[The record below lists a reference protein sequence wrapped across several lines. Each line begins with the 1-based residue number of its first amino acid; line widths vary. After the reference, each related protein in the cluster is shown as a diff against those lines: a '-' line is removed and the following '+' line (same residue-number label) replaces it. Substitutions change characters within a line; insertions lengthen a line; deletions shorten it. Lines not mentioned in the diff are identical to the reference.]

1 MLKRFLATTFVGAAL
16 SIGVGAAA
24 TVPPASASPLV
35 TGGLVNITVFD
46 VASHDNVQ
54 VAVPIEVAAQ
64 VCGVDVNVLTL
75 QNQPID
81 CTNRTT
87 QDVDQA
93 LKA

>member
-24 TVPPASASPLV
+24 TVPSAAADPVV
-35 TGGLVNITVFD
+35 TGGLVNITVVD
-46 VASHDNVQ
+46 VASHNNVQ
-54 VAVPIEVAAQ
+54 VAVPIDVAAN
-64 VCGVDVNVLTL
+64 VCGINVNVLT
-75 QNQPID
+75 QQSQPID

-87 QDVDQA
+87 QDVDLA

>member
-24 TVPPASASPLV
+24 TVPSASASPVV
-35 TGGLVNITVFD
+35 TGGLVNITVVD
-46 VASHDNVQ
+46 VASHNNVQ
-54 VAVPIEVAAQ
+54 VAVPIDVAAN
-64 VCGVDVNVLTL
+64 VCGVNVNVLT
-75 QNQPID
+75 QQSQPID

-87 QDVDQA
+87 QDVDLA